1 MAFEY
6 VVDRESK
13 FGTIVFDSINI
24 DELPQPK
31 QNEIKSRVD
40 EVGLVNKYRLVDI
53 RRTATIVFWLRVWL
67 DENGYGDNWKILI
80 PENSKHSVQHNKNL
94 LRPNK
99 LLSLNE
105 ALFLLLGLDT
115 SCLVLLP
122 FRNMELVSYKRM
134 QRPVK
139 TIEHILCSTPVY
151 IELFSNNFN
160 MSSEQIL
167 SEDLIE
173 FAIREGFFNTDALH
187 LLNPHDSDKYKSKES
202 TKETQT
208 IITKIAKEII
218 KSHQEIQKQILAS
231 DINKILKTEHDIKH
245 LKDSTI
251 ERQYLKN
258 FKKLKGVA

>member
-6 VVDRESK
+6 IVDRESK

-24 DELPQPK
+24 HELPQPRQDDRK
-31 QNEIKSRVD
+31 GRLD
-40 EVGLVNKYRLVDI
+40 EVGIVNKHRLVKI
-53 RRTATIVFWLRVWL
+53 QRTAFIVYRIRLWL
-67 DENGYGDNWKILI
+67 DKNGYGENWEGLI
-80 PENSKHSVQHNKNL
+80 PENSKYSVQHNNNL

-139 TIEHILCSTPVY
+139 TIEHILYSTPEY
-151 IELFSNNFN
+151 KELFSNNFN
-160 MSSEQIL
+160 LSNGKIISE
-167 SEDLIE
+167 ELIE
-173 FAIREGFFNTDALH
+173 FAKVECFFNIDALH
-187 LLNPHDSDKYKSKES
+187 LLNPHDSDKHKSKES

-218 KSHQEIQKQILAS
+218 KSRQEIQKQILAS

-258 FKKLKGVA
+258 FKKLKGIA